1 MPVLTRKPLFLLFFP
16 LDPIKLLPTLQLFL
30 WIERLLSEQGITV
43 KSKQLLEVKGASLL

>member
-16 LDPIKLLPTLQLFL
+16 RDPIKLLPTLQLFL
-30 WIERLLSEQGITV
+30 WIGQLLAEQGVTI